1 MIVRIVG
8 EGQYRLDDILIDDL
22 NELDRQLQADLEA
35 GDAEHFAELLHQM
48 AALVHER
55 GTPVADDE
63 LVRSDAILPPED
75 ATVEKSRRC
84 SRRRLDPGLRP
95 RDPHA
100 HTHHSSY
107 EHPRRQQPVPA
118 APGPSGLDG

>member
-22 NELDRQLQADLEA
+22 NKLDRQLQADLEA

-63 LVRSDAILPPED
+63 LVPFRCDPA
-75 ATVEKSRRC
+75 SRRC
-84 SRRRLDPGLRP
+84 DGRSRGD
-95 RDPHA
+95 A
-100 HTHHSSY
+100 
-107 EHPRRQQPVPA
+107 PA
-118 APGPSGLDG
+118 SKA